1 MGRINILININMFK
15 LSVVVCSMLLGTI
28 LSQGQEDSFDAKEVA
43 LRCTANTP
51 LGDKMAYALNIC
63 FEEEDEKDMAGKG
76 GKGKKE
82 WKGRKDKFK
91 KDQCPSVE
99 DIIGS
104 IEEEMEGD
112 MCIMAVLGWIDESG
126 EFNEQAMKEDISSL
140 PEEVSA
146 QLTEEAVDECAT
158 EMMTMMAKEHAN
170 TKCSEAYSEED
181 VASLTEA
188 GMMFAAS
195 KCFNHMFLQSCKNSM
210 AEMKGEDRL
219 FGLFGI
225 LKAVTKISR
234 RTRIQ
239 CFSTC
244 QAAGFAAT
252 TTCSGQSL
260 IAGLWQTSD
269 IPCNELYPLAG

>member
-1 MGRINILININMFK
+1 MGRINILINIAMFK
-15 LSVVVCSMLLGTI
+15 LSVVVFSMLLGTI

-43 LRCTANTP
+43 LRCTANIP

-63 FEEEDEKDMAGKG
+63 FEEDDEKDMAGKG

-82 WKGRKDKFK
+82 WKGSKDKFK

-140 PEEVSA
+140 PKDVSS

-195 KCFNHMFLQSCKNSM
+195 KCFDHMFLQSCKNSM
-210 AEMKGEDRL
+210 AEKKGEDRF
-219 FGLFGI
+219 FGLFRQ
-225 LKAVTKISR
+225 TW
-234 RTRIQ
+234 IQ
-239 CFSTC
+239 CFATC

-260 IAGLWQTSD
+260 FAGVWQTSD
-269 IPCNELYPLAG
+269 IPCNQLYPLAG